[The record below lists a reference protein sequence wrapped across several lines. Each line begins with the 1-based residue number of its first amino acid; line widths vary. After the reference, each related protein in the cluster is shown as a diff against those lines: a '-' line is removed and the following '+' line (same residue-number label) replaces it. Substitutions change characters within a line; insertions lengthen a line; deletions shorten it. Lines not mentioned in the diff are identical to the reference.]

1 MNTLELR
8 RNFHLLIDSIDNE
21 NILFKFYELI
31 LNKKSEKENVL
42 WNNLTNE
49 QRRELNL
56 AFEESEESKNLISND
71 ELKKKH
77 KKWL

>member
-31 LNKKSEKENVL
+31 LNKKNEKENVL

>member
-1 MNTLELR
+1 MNTLESR

-21 NILFKFYELI
+21 NILIKFYELI

>member
-21 NILFKFYELI
+21 NILIKFYELI